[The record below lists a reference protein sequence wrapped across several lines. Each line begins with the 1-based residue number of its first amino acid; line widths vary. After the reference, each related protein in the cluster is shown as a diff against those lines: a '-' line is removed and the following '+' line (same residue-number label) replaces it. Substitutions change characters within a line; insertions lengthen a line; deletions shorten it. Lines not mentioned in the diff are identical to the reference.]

1 MDTIDYINLK
11 LVIIVY
17 AYFHAQIKQYIVE
30 VNLNFKERVNFFL
43 EFYFFFFS
51 KKKNYSFLKI
61 KVNKEVIIMEWI
73 KKLNK
78 TLSKIKFLF
87 H

>member
-43 EFYFFFFS
+43 E
-51 KKKNYSFLKI
+51 KKKK
-61 KVNKEVIIMEWI
+61 
-73 KKLNK
+73 
-78 TLSKIKFLF
+78 
-87 H
+87 

>member
-30 VNLNFKERVNFFL
+30 VNL
-43 EFYFFFFS
+43 YFFFFS

>member
-1 MDTIDYINLK
+1 MLEVTLNKYVKIMCKILKNQHLKEICIVDTIYYINLK

-30 VNLNFKERVNFFL
+30 VNL
-43 EFYFFFFS
+43 YFFFFS

-61 KVNKEVIIMEWI
+61 KVNKEVIIME
-73 KKLNK
+73 
-78 TLSKIKFLF
+78 
-87 H
+87 

>member
-1 MDTIDYINLK
+1 MLKVTLNKYVKIMCKILKNQHLKEICIVDTIDYINLK

-43 EFYFFFFS
+43 E
-51 KKKNYSFLKI
+51 KKKK
-61 KVNKEVIIMEWI
+61 
-73 KKLNK
+73 
-78 TLSKIKFLF
+78 
-87 H
+87 